1 MDAFRKVVHG
11 VAHGM
16 SMIGAFVLLAIMV
29 LTCVDVTGRYFGYPI
44 PGTYDLVG
52 IGGGAVLALG
62 IGMSHVVGMK
72 INMDPLYKRP
82 AILQRIVN
90 CVVSILSV
98 GTLALISWRCFKLGY
113 DLFRRGRVSDTIQIP
128 LYPFLYLA
136 GIGMSIY
143 CLVLLV
149 EALKPAGQQDAPR
162 RGRTDE

>member
-1 MDAFRKVVHG
+1 MEAFRKVVHG
-11 VAHGM
+11 IARGM
-16 SMIGAFVLLAIMV
+16 SMVGAFVLLAIMA
-29 LTCVDVTGRYFGYPI
+29 LTCIDVTGRYFGYPV

-62 IGMSHVVGMK
+62 IGMSHVAGMK
-72 INMDPLYKRP
+72 INMDCLYKRP

-90 CVVSILSV
+90 GLVSILSV
-98 GTLALISWRCFKLGY
+98 ATLAMISWRCFKLGY

-143 CLVLLV
+143 CIVLLV
-149 EALKPAGQQDAPR
+149 EALTPAGQQDTPP
-162 RGRTDE
+162 RGRPAE